1 MRPTLSW
8 SAAFITGQIRRALAV
23 AAVASLAAC
32 AAESDPLGTTSNG
45 SIRGRVA
52 DDAGAS
58 VANVTV
64 TLTGNAQTARTTSSA
79 ADGVFT
85 FADVP
90 PGTYAL
96 SIAAP
101 AGLTIDAA
109 STPSVTV
116 SSGAEAIASFVLNR
130 PPDAVF
136 AAKLRTWLETST
148 AADQFSGVVLV
159 TRNGNTVFEGA
170 YGRADRERNI
180 PNTMNTQFRAGSTY
194 KMLTAIAVLQL
205 VQEGKLRLDA
215 PFGTY
220 LTDYPN
226 ADMSSKATI
235 HHLLTHTGGTGDI
248 FGPQFNANRLQL
260 REIDDYLKLY
270 GTRNLL
276 FTPGTQNAYSN
287 YGFMLLGAVVERVS
301 GMRYDDYITARV
313 LKPAGMTATGT
324 APEDSIV
331 PNRYNGYM
339 RQTAGGPWV
348 SNVSTLPYR
357 GMPAGGGYFT
367 AEDLARLAA
376 AVREHKLLDAA
387 HTELLTSGK
396 VQISATIKYAY
407 GFMDRVL
414 GGRRFVGHGGSA
426 PGQSAEM
433 VYEPNGGYVIVILS
447 NFDPPLAGL
456 LLNFIG
462 MELPK

>member
-1 MRPTLSW
+1 MGPTVAL
-8 SAAFITGQIRRALAV
+8 SAAFISGQVRRALAV

-32 AAESDPLGTTSNG
+32 GADGGLVDTTSNG

-52 DDAGAS
+52 DDAGAGI
-58 VANVTV
+58 ANAAVTM
-64 TLTGNAQTARTTSSA
+64 TGNAQTARTTNSG

-101 AGLTIDAA
+101 AGLTIDPA
-109 STPSVTV
+109 STTSVTV
-116 SSGAEAIASFVLNR
+116 GSRAEANASFILNR
-130 PPDAVF
+130 SPDSVF
-136 AAKLRTWLETST
+136 VAKLRAWLESST
-148 AADQFSGVVLV
+148 AADQFSGAVLV
-159 TRNGNTVFEGA
+159 TKNGQTIFEGA
-170 YGRADRERNI
+170 YGRADREQNI
-180 PNTMNTQFRAGSTY
+180 PNTVDTKFRFGSMQ
-194 KMLTAIAVLQL
+194 KMMTAIAALQL

-215 PFGTY
+215 TFGTY

-226 ADMSSKATI
+226 ADMASKVTL

-248 FGPQFNANRLQL
+248 FGAQFNANRLQL

-287 YGFMLLGAVVERVS
+287 YGFMLLGAIIERVS

-331 PNRYNGYM
+331 PGRSAGYM
-339 RQTAGGPWV
+339 KQSASGPWV
-348 SNVSTLPYR
+348 SNASTLPYR
-357 GMPAGGGYFT
+357 GTPAGGGYSTVADF
-367 AEDLARLAA
+367 ARLAA

-387 HTELLTSGK
+387 HTELLTTGK
-396 VQISATIKYAY
+396 VPISATIKYAY

-426 PGQSAEM
+426 PGQSGEL
-433 VYEPNGGYVIVILS
+433 VWEPNGGYMIVILS